1 MKIQLKLNAISGKVQ
16 IPRGE
21 YTVALNT
28 DTQTISLVGGTKS
41 YSIPA
46 IKRRSVCKSKSLQ
59 ISFYAS
65 GGSLWSLAVN
75 APREGEWIATLEL
88 KDSSD

>member
-46 IKRRSVCKSKSLQ
+46 IFLRQRR
-59 ISFYAS
+59 
-65 GGSLWSLAVN
+65 
-75 APREGEWIATLEL
+75 
-88 KDSSD
+88 